1 VREFLDLKAMID
13 CIHITHTHTLTNT
26 HTHTHNTHTHT
37 HISDK
42 GMGVGEFLD
51 LKGMIDWCVKSGFK
65 LLQLLPI
72 TDTVSHVPATPQD
85 SYPYSSIS
93 VYALHPQYL
102 RLSDVEGLSA
112 GLKAEIEKKVK
123 EFNDPHYFREKQ
135 WDADLHIELNNP
147 VDFPAMMNSK
157 SDLLHKMFSEAGA
170 KTFQTQNYK

>member
-1 VREFLDLKAMID
+1 
-13 CIHITHTHTLTNT
+13 
-26 HTHTHNTHTHT
+26 
-37 HISDK
+37 
-42 GMGVGEFLD
+42 MGVGEFLD